1 MNKRLSCRTHLC
13 TVSLWLFVPLCI
25 SALDVTRAEDTPG
38 GKSDLTAPQPKET
51 PDKGLT
57 RLSSQDQCWVD
68 FKRQLVIVNG
78 KICQR
83 RGLLEMFAC
92 PLDTKDHESIVC
104 VYSRAYVIHTALL
117 AVGAIPGSPVKYVP
131 EYESAHGTEVEVF
144 ILWEDDKKQK
154 QKTRAQDWIRNAQT
168 KEPMKHPWVF
178 AGSGFWKDD
187 DGNEHYMAEGGE
199 LVCVSNFSTAMLDLP
214 VKSSQSNSEL
224 LFEPFTERIPPRG
237 TEVRL
242 VLQPKQAQPGKATST
257 SGDNP

>member
-1 MNKRLSCRTHLC
+1 MHKRPSCKTSLC
-13 TVSLWLFVPLCI
+13 TVSLLLFVPLCMPGSEI
-25 SALDVTRAEDTPG
+25 TRADDTPAGKSALTTP
-38 GKSDLTAPQPKET
+38 KPKEN

-57 RLSSQDQCWVD
+57 QVSPQDQCWVD
-68 FKRQLVIVNG
+68 FKRRLVIVNG

-117 AVGAIPGSPVKYVP
+117 AVGAVAGAPVKYVP
-131 EYESAHGTEVEVF
+131 EYEPAHGTEVEVF
-144 ILWEDDKKQK
+144 ILWKDDKKQE

-168 KEPMKHPWVF
+168 KEPMKHSWVF

-224 LFEPFTERIPPRG
+224 LFEPFTEQIPPRG

-242 VLQPKQAQPGKATST
+242 VLHPKQAQPGKVTPT
-257 SGDNP
+257 SGENP